1 MNSSD
6 RRLESGGGSPEF
18 AELPVENSGE
28 RVSGFGGLEI
38 DIPLQDLSSI
48 STFELDTLTKT
59 RSTNSDARRDESP
72 MLQEA
77 TTVGKLT
84 LDGLVSITHT
94 ELTFLTDKNSAFW
107 KDMEEIEQ
115 VVEKDMKI
123 SANVERSALGVTAG
137 LSVGYIVYMLRS
149 GYLVSCILA
158 NLPAWKMVDPM
169 PVFDDVLR
177 GADEDDESLESMIA
191 EANFREA
198 YGKSQRSG
206 AGADGPE
213 SIA

>member
-1 MNSSD
+1 
-6 RRLESGGGSPEF
+6 
-18 AELPVENSGE
+18 
-28 RVSGFGGLEI
+28 
-38 DIPLQDLSSI
+38 
-48 STFELDTLTKT
+48 
-59 RSTNSDARRDESP
+59 